1 MLFGVLQLNDLEH
14 GTWSRP
20 MCLFG
25 FYHWISHPYS
35 SGNSYSY
42 PCGFFHHQKMNVG
55 KKNMIWEKEC
65 GEEENEQ

>member
-1 MLFGVLQLNDLEH
+1 MTWNMEH
-14 GTWSRP
+14 GQGL
-20 MCLFG
+20 CAFFG
-25 FYHWISHPYS
+25 FYQWISHPYS

-55 KKNMIWEKEC
+55 KKNMIWEEEC